1 MAPTS
6 ETSNTTGHSSASN
19 SSHHGNNNSNGNGAG
34 SGWIHSFFYPPP
46 SKRDAVHASNDQAR
60 VLYAMRHMN
69 IAVPPPPS
77 EGPTGESASSS
88 HNNRQATATAFAANP
103 QSTNTSSS
111 RHGNHSTIG
120 NAAGGGGGGSGSGS
134 GDNGNTIHAVMNE
147 NFDQQEEE
155 DDMFVIEFWRTYDD
169 IIVLA
174 LFTQIGILA
183 RLGVSTWFT
192 YFDTVFSADS
202 ALFVTL
208 PLNSLSCFLMGLLC
222 SGDRLMEIISTRF
235 TPPHLQQDLFQH
247 GDEEEEEW
255 DDEQIDV
262 LVNQAAASSPVH
274 RRLPAILRRRH
285 QRIMGTQ
292 KAGSPRRKK
301 HHKQSYFR
309 SWQPPVQLNQELR
322 DVQLLA
328 LERRIR
334 ASKCLLLFPVKK
346 EEIDVVED
354 YFRGGYRRDDDDD
367 EDVVDEEM
375 NSNINP
381 HEHDLALQE
390 ETVPRTS
397 GPRRVADSSSPTTT
411 IATTSVKSLSP
422 PETPTKNESVP
433 IDPLESNKESAKG
446 GDAKDINGMHTV
458 NLDPPKEEESD
469 IAQQAED
476 QMDQTNNFDQIVQ
489 DVQANVSEN
498 ISRFRRVN
506 LASGWDVGTTAS
518 EMSDDLLLGLR
529 DGFCGALSS
538 FSSWNSA
545 MVTLLKQEQ
554 VGQAIVGYMLGL
566 QLPIIAYRFGQHV
579 AVYIFAWRCRQE
591 ARRDERRG
599 YGIRIDQSES
609 EDDMIAAED
618 GSEDSKERE
627 LPSVRAVLTAL
638 FIMALIAQCVSLA
651 FLQNPDHLQLAMSLL
666 FSPLGVYARWRLSKL
681 NRWKPTFPLGTFT
694 ANMLA
699 CALSGSL
706 GALLAG
712 DPGPRERIV
721 LVSII
726 AGFGGT
732 LSSVAAFIT
741 EILAGIDP
749 ILFRFDGFTYA
760 IVAILSAVV
769 VGFVFS
775 PTADWADQTIP
786 TDEMTTTTTT
796 TATTTTP

>member
-6 ETSNTTGHSSASN
+6 DRAATTTGTGSASN
-19 SSHHGNNNSNGNGAG
+19 SWHSYNHNNNNGGG
-34 SGWIHSFFYPPP
+34 GWIHSFFYPPS
-46 SKRDAVHASNDQAR
+46 SKRDAPVHASNDQAR
-60 VLYAMRHMN
+60 VIYAMRHMN
-69 IAVPPPPS
+69 IAVPPPPPPPPSS
-77 EGPTGESASSS
+77 EPLSGEAAT
-88 HNNRQATATAFAANP
+88 NRTHHWVAADQQQP
-103 QSTNTSSS
+103 STNTSH
-111 RHGNHSTIG
+111 RHGHRTTAN
-120 NAAGGGGGGSGSGS
+120 GGG
-134 GDNGNTIHAVMNE
+134 DTANNTIIHAVMND

-169 IIVLA
+169 IIALA
-174 LFTQIGILA
+174 IFTQIGILA

-192 YFDTVFSADS
+192 YFDGVFSADS
-202 ALFVTL
+202 ALFVNL

-235 TPPHLQQDLFQH
+235 TPPHLQQDLFH
-247 GDEEEEEW
+247 YNDDKDEW
-255 DDEQIDV
+255 DDEQLDM
-262 LVNQAAASSPVH
+262 LVDQAAASSPVH

-285 QRIMGTQ
+285 QRIMG
-292 KAGSPRRKK
+292 ASPRRKK
-301 HHKQSYFR
+301 HQKQSYFR

-367 EDVVDEEM
+367 DDDDEYADEEV
-375 NSNINP
+375 NNNP
-381 HEHDLALQE
+381 HDHDLALQE
-390 ETVPRTS
+390 ETETASRS
-397 GPRRVADSSSPTTT
+397 GSGRVVRSSSPTTT
-411 IATTSVKSLSP
+411 TTTSSSVQSLSP
-422 PETPTKNESVP
+422 PETPTKDEQVRT
-433 IDPLESNKESAKG
+433 DPLESSEVSAKG
-446 GDAKDINGMHTV
+446 DAKERNGMLTV
-458 NLDPPKEEESD
+458 NLEPKEESE

-476 QMDQTNNFDQIVQ
+476 QDQTNNFDQIVQ

-545 MVTLLKQEQ
+545 MVTLLKHEQ
-554 VGQAIVGYMLGL
+554 IGQAIVGYMLGL

-609 EDDMIAAED
+609 EEDMIAAEE
-618 GSEDSKERE
+618 GSEDLKERE
-627 LPSVRAVLTAL
+627 LPSVRAVLTAI
-638 FIMALIAQCVSLA
+638 FFMALIAQCVSLA

-666 FSPLGVYARWRLSKL
+666 FSPLGVYARWRLSRL

-694 ANMLA
+694 ANLLA

-786 TDEMTTTTTT
+786 TDETTVTTTTTT
-796 TATTTTP
+796 TTTTTP